1 MGITKKI
8 ANASEKTIVRSGMAS
23 GAVTPCWSLLRPAG
37 RPFCGGEKPSV
48 PSRKA
53 DRGHA
58 AGAADEQ
65 RDARVGSQRGSLTS
79 FNRLRQAGTASIAK
93 RGANLKLLLTAK
105 TNASLQGHRVVAGL
119 QFHDVRSAAQVRD
132 ADHRVPGNELP
143 GPAVELGPRRKSRGP
158 QRRSGCWKHS
168 HNTLNPI

>member
-1 MGITKKI
+1 MGINGHNQKNCERERKDY
-8 ANASEKTIVRSGMAS
+8 SEVGDGL

-105 TNASLQGHRVVAGL
+105 TNASLQGRRVVAAL
-119 QFHDVRSAAQVRD
+119 QFHDARSAAQVRD
-132 ADHRVPGNELP
+132 H
-143 GPAVELGPRRKSRGP
+143 
-158 QRRSGCWKHS
+158 C
-168 HNTLNPI
+168 